1 MRLLALASVLL
12 LVGCGGSAPS
22 GPGAVLAGSSWSVER
37 IVYASGEVIRG
48 DGETIAFGA
57 DGSVSMASCNTCQG
71 RYRAR
76 RGTLSIDET
85 LRCTRKACRP
95 GEIQI
100 ERFLSGPQTIER
112 DGPYLV
118 LTAQPDEDRE
128 GTAPQP
134 PSVLLLP
141 NEAPQAMN

>member
-1 MRLLALASVLL
+1 MRRFAFTLVFVLA
-12 LVGCGGSAPS
+12 GCGGSAPS
-22 GPGAVLAGSSWSVER
+22 GPGSDLPGSSWSVER
-37 IVYASGEVIRG
+37 IVYASGEVVRG
-48 DGETIAFGA
+48 EGETIAFGA

-76 RGTLSIDET
+76 QGTLTVDEP

-112 DGPYLV
+112 DGPFLV
-118 LTAQPDEDRE
+118 LTAQPTEERPSAE
-128 GTAPQP
+128 P

-141 NEAPQAMN
+141 TQVPQASN